1 MEITGV
7 IKAILPVQS
16 GTSKNGNGWQKADFV
31 IEEEGG
37 NYPNSMVI
45 TAFGDRVEKL
55 NTVRVGDRV
64 TARFDTL
71 AREYNGRYFTN
82 ITLYDFAQPQLAQQ
96 PQPQQ
101 QAQAYMG
108 APQQYKAAPAQP
120 YQPMPAQPMPQ
131 QAMYGQTQQQ
141 GQRGDDLPF

>member
-1 MEITGV
+1 M
-7 IKAILPVQS
+7 
-16 GTSKNGNGWQKADFV
+16 

-55 NTVRVGDRV
+55 NTLRVGDYV
-64 TARFDTL
+64 TARFDTQ

-101 QAQAYMG
+101 QAQVYMG
-108 APQQYKAAPAQP
+108 APQQQMPQQYQAAPAQP
-120 YQPMPAQPMPQ
+120 YQPMPAQPQ
-131 QAMYGQTQQQ
+131 QPMYGQPQPQ